1 MRRCERCGAPLNE
14 GTYVCLDCKLSGAPY
29 DNISKMQ
36 NGRKKNALGT
46 MVSIILL
53 IIFSVASWLCSIKAR
68 VEIMYSNEDTFAICA
83 LVLAIISYILI
94 VALIIFG
101 TRILKM
107 IDGRGVAF
115 YLVVGIGVALI
126 AIMLILTI
134 PSLVNSISL
143 I

>member
-14 GTYVCLDCKLSGAPY
+14 STYVCPSCKLSISPY
-29 DNISKMQ
+29 DDIEKMQ

-46 MVSIILL
+46 MISIVLL

-68 VEIMYSNEDTFAICA
+68 VEIMYSNEDAFAICA
-83 LVLAIISYILI
+83 IVLAIISYMLI
-94 VALIIFG
+94 ISLVIFG
-101 TRILKM
+101 TRMLKM

-115 YLVVGIGVALI
+115 YLVAGLGIILI
-126 AIMLILTI
+126 AIMLLLTI
-134 PSLVNSISL
+134 PSLINSISL